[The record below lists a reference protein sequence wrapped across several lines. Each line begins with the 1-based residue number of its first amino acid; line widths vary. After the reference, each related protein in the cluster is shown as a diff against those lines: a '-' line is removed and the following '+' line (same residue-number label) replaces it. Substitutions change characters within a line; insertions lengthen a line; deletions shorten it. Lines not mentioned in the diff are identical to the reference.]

1 MTARTWSRI
10 FDVLIVVVAFGIPL
24 FTIFMMYVSMEETTS
39 EMTISIVGVFLL
51 LGVVFG
57 IVKWLK
63 RRITTR
69 KEMGFR
75 VSPYTI
81 AIARNLGGVMSV
93 VLFTLFLDAVKGE
106 VATLVY
112 VMIIWSVCALVSFIL
127 KLVQVHFDKL
137 DLQQNA

>member
-69 KEMGFR
+69 KEMGFN

-81 AIARNLGGVMSV
+81 AIARNFGSVMSV
-93 VLFTLFLDAVKGE
+93 VLFTTFLNTVKGE
-106 VATLVY
+106 VETLVY

-127 KLVQVHFDKL
+127 KLVQVHFDRL